1 MTQKKKDTGT
11 PNPGRN
17 DSGVGYQYDPHYSL
31 GSEQDTKPGDSKINN
46 PSKETKDETE
56 KSELKDGDSED

>member
-17 DSGVGYQYDPHYSL
+17 DSGVGYQYDPNYDL
-31 GSEQDTKPGDSKINN
+31 GSEQSIKPSDSKINN

-56 KSELKDGDSED
+56 KAKLRDEDDEN

>member
-17 DSGVGYQYDPHYSL
+17 DSGVGIQYDPNYKM
-31 GSEQDTKPGDSKINN
+31 GSEKDTKPGNSKINN
-46 PSKETKDETE
+46 PPKETKDETE
-56 KSELKDGDSED
+56 KARLNDEEE

>member
-11 PNPGRN
+11 PNPGKN
-17 DSGVGYQYDPHYSL
+17 DSGVGGQYDPHYDM
-31 GSEQDTKPGDSKINN
+31 GSEQSTKPGGSKINN

-56 KSELKDGDSED
+56 KAKLKDEKDNS

>member
-17 DSGVGYQYDPHYSL
+17 DSGVGYQYDPNYDM
-31 GSEQDTKPGDSKINN
+31 GSEQDTKPSDSKINN
-46 PSKETKDETE
+46 PSKEIKDETE
-56 KSELKDGDSED
+56 KTRPEKEDKPD